1 MIEMEDEAGDL
12 SMFKPQIAH
21 LQDEACDRD
30 IHQLFSWSAQ
40 SAPRGKALLL
50 PQFSPSQEGGGP
62 PQVLSLLEGE
72 TPHPVLTQWPP
83 AWGPRACK
91 KCSPG
96 AAESGSV

>member
-1 MIEMEDEAGDL
+1 MTGTSTGCFPGA
-12 SMFKPQIAH
+12 
-21 LQDEACDRD
+21 
-30 IHQLFSWSAQ
+30 
-40 SAPRGKALLL
+40 
-50 PQFSPSQEGGGP
+50 PSQPQEGRLCCYPNSHLPRKVVVP

-72 TPHPVLTQWPP
+72 TPHPVLTQWSP